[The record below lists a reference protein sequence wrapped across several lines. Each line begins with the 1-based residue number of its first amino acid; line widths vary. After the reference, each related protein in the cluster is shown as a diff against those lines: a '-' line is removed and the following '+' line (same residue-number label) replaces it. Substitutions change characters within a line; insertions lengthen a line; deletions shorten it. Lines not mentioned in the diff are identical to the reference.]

1 MSNKHRNGDN
11 NARAAVAVVA
21 VLLEAAQL
29 LFRRSQLLQGL
40 SAMTNDEE
48 RDKPA
53 RS

>member
-1 MSNKHRNGDN
+1 MSN
-11 NARAAVAVVA
+11 ARVAVAVVA

-40 SAMTNDEE
+40 SATAKGEE
-48 RDKPA
+48 RGKTA